1 MDRIDL
7 NINTVINYCSIFLYF
22 LVFKFC
28 SFTKNSDLHESL
40 VPLKIHKT
48 GHLSVFEVFITSTRT
63 RRKTYIPLFSDEII
77 DGEKERAFEGEGR
90 VECLVEKALIYYPV
104 LIKPSDL

>member
-28 SFTKNSDLHESL
+28 SFTRNSELHEHL

-48 GHLSVFEVFITSTRT
+48 GHLYVFEVFITS
-63 RRKTYIPLFSDEII
+63 KPTYLISL
-77 DGEKERAFEGEGR
+77 KAFEGEGR
-90 VECLVEKALIYYPV
+90 VEYLFEKALIYYPV
-104 LIKPSDL
+104 LMKL